1 MAGKFQYATFTSDIE
16 LPFYTSLASHKINH
30 DKLDDS
36 ARRVLGL
43 YELNPKDSESAS
55 CRMQLHANA
64 LTGDELVCPG
74 KKSLLRSSLIVI
86 HRVPAGFYRAEGM
99 IKNVNTIEDYRA
111 LDKSAILNQAGRTV
125 RCCREYHPS
134 LLNLLTRI
142 IRSGLR

>member
-1 MAGKFQYATFTSDIE
+1 MTGKFQYATFTSDIE

-43 YELNPKDSESAS
+43 YELNPKDTDNAS

-64 LTGDELVCPG
+64 LTGDELVCPSN
-74 KKSLLRSSLIVI
+74 KSLPRSWLIAKC
-86 HRVPAGFYRAEGM
+86 RVPAGSYRAEGM

-111 LDKSAILNQAGRTV
+111 LDKTAILNQAGRTV
-125 RCCREYHPS
+125 R
-134 LLNLLTRI
+134 
-142 IRSGLR
+142 